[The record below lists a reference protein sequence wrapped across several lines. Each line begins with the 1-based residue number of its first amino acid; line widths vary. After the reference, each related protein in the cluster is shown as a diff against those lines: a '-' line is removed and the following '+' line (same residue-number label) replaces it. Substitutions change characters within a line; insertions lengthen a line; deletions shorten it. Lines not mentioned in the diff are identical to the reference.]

1 MSRAL
6 RCRNPGALA
15 GATGAEMTSGCNRKA
30 REQYTTDSRQST
42 ACELI
47 ELAHAVRRIHDPMR
61 SNPAAIFEAKDEIAG
76 RLISIARQMG
86 AANG

>member
-1 MSRAL
+1 MNGAA

-15 GATGAEMTSGCNRKA
+15 GATGVAKTFRCSQKA
-30 REQYTTDSRQST
+30 RAEYTTDSRQST

-47 ELAHAVRRIHDPMR
+47 ELAHAVRRIHDPLR
-61 SNPAAIFEAKDEIAG
+61 SDPAAIFEAKDEIAG
-76 RLISIARQMG
+76 RLISIARQME